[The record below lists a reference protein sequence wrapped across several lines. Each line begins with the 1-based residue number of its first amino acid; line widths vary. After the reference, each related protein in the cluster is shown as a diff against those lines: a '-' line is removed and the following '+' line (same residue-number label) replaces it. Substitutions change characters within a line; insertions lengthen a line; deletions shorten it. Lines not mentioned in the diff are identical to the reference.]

1 MQLTTTDIIAQ
12 LHATGRE
19 ELIHFACAMHR
30 DPAAYEMI
38 ELYLAD
44 PSAPEHVL
52 TARRLGI
59 TARQVDDARQSYD
72 AMARARLSTD
82 YYGADGW
89 PSAGVPAVT
98 TASDGVAVRW
108 PRLYMLAISSC
119 RWWCRDERCWL
130 WSGWLT
136 PEVHSYVVV
145 GQRNSLT

>member
-1 MQLTTTDIIAQ
+1 MTKTTTDIIAQ
-12 LHATGRE
+12 LRSTGRE
-19 ELIHFACAMHR
+19 ELIHFAGAMHR

-38 ELYLAD
+38 QLYLDD

-72 AMARARLSTD
+72 PMARARLSTD

-98 TASDGVAVRW
+98 TASDGSIVQS
-108 PRLYMLAISSC
+108 M
-119 RWWCRDERCWL
+119 ER
-130 WSGWLT
+130 
-136 PEVHSYVVV
+136 P